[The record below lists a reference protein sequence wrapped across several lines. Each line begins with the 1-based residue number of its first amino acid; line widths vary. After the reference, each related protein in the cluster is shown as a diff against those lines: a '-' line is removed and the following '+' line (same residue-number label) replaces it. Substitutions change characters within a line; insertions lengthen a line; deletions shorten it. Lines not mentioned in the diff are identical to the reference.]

1 MNSPMPPPLPSL
13 AQIPS
18 PAAPVYRAPPARP
31 TCTTAVVSLIAGLLG
46 WLMLPLIGP
55 IVAIITGH
63 MARGEIRRSNGS
75 LDGDGL
81 AIAGLI
87 LGYLQIALIA
97 ILVLIVV
104 IFLGGLA
111 AVIAAAQ

>member
-1 MNSPMPPPLPSL
+1 MNSPMPPPLPGA

-18 PAAPVYRAPPARP
+18 PSTPVYRAEPARP
-31 TCTTAVVSLIAGLLG
+31 TCTTALVSLIAGLLG

-63 MARGEIRRSNGS
+63 MARSEIRRSNGS

-97 ILVLIVV
+97 ISVLIVV

>member
-1 MNSPMPPPLPSL
+1 MNSPMPPPVPSRV
-13 AQIPS
+13 QIPS
-18 PAAPVYRAPPARP
+18 PAPPVYRAATARP
-31 TCTTAVVSLIAGLLG
+31 TCTTALVSLIAGLLS
-46 WLMLPLIGP
+46 WLMLPLIGS

-97 ILVLIVV
+97 ILALIVL